1 MKIAISGMDSRVEAW
16 VKEYLLGRMQ
26 RVRIGGQLSG
36 EVTVTSGVLQESVLG
51 PLLFLAY
58 VNDIWGNTESTI
70 RLFAD
75 DCIIYKEIIN
85 KEDIEKSQ
93 KDLDRLGE
101 WVVENKLKQM

>member
-36 EVTVTSGVLQESVLG
+36 EVTVTSGVLQERV
-51 PLLFLAY
+51 FLAY

-70 RLFAD
+70 RLFTD

-85 KEDIEKSQ
+85 KDDIEKSQ